1 MEGFIALIL
10 AGSIFRTTGT
20 WAITRAISLLDCV
33 VAIFYAY
40 TPLHPY
46 LGRVWL
52 AMLLVTSIV
61 WVVNLIQLPRA
72 AKDG

>member
-10 AGSIFRTTGT
+10 AGSIFRTQGT
-20 WAITRAISLLDCV
+20 WALTRAISLFDVV

-46 LGRVWL
+46 MSRVWI
-52 AMLLVTSIV
+52 AMLLVTLIV
-61 WVVNLIQLPRA
+61 WVVNITQLPRA